1 MLTKEDHVEPRSSMR
16 RRASSLEDMEM
27 EDMTRE
33 DKVESIFE
41 DRNEQFHFEP
51 QTQHDEQKHER
62 TMSFSLPEDLETEYV
77 TATALY
83 KDLAKRV
90 IHLYDVNKDNLR
102 NGQLFIAI
110 AGGPGSGKST
120 LAYEVAK
127 RINVRLKEG
136 MAVAL
141 PMDGFHYSR
150 AELKKMAE
158 AEGAVYTYE
167 ELLKRRGAPWTFNA
181 QACIAAFQEA
191 REKGTAKLPIYDR
204 SVSDPIPDG
213 VSLELT
219 HTIVLLEGNY
229 LLAWDDPAWAPL
241 KGIFDETW
249 YISCTT
255 LEEQRERLIN
265 RHLKTWTE
273 EKMILWGEGRIGAER
288 KADSNDVLNSAWI
301 HETSRH
307 HADMVL
313 ESK

>member
-1 MLTKEDHVEPRSSMR
+1 MITIDDKGELNHACSSVR
-16 RRASSLEDMEM
+16 RRTSSLEDMEM
-27 EDMTRE
+27 ESMTRE
-33 DKVESIFE
+33 DKVESILE
-41 DRNEQFHFEP
+41 GRNEQFHFEAQIQLP
-51 QTQHDEQKHER
+51 EQQHGR
-62 TMSFSLPEDLETEYV
+62 TMSFSLPEDSETEFV

-90 IHLYDVNKDNLR
+90 IHLYDVNKDSLR

-136 MAVAL
+136 TAVAL

-150 AELKKMAE
+150 SELKKMANE
-158 AEGAVYTYE
+158 EGSVYTYD

-181 QACIAAFQEA
+181 QACIRAFREA

-204 SVSDPIPDG
+204 SVSDPVPDS
-213 VSLELT
+213 VCLERT

-241 KGIFDETW
+241 QGIFDETW
-249 YISCTT
+249 YVVEHVCVYCVGEHFCSTVSYCR
-255 LEEQRERLIN
+255 LCRELGTFRAQ
-265 RHLKTWTE
+265 
-273 EKMILWGEGRIGAER
+273 LWR
-288 KADSNDVLNSAWI
+288 SSA
-301 HETSRH
+301 
-307 HADMVL
+307 
-313 ESK
+313 KG